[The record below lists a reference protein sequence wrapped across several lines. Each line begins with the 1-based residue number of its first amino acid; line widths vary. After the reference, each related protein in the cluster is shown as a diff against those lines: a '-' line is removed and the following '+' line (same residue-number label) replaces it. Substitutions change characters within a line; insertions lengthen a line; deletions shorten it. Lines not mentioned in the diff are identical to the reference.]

1 MTERTWLEVEMDESM
16 DLLRKIVDRIN
27 DEDPEDVHSED
38 ICDLEKVYK
47 TIYYIMSIKKS
58 LDK

>member
-16 DLLRKIVDRIN
+16 NLLRKVVDEMN
-27 DEDPEDVHSED
+27 DKEPDKMDSEDV
-38 ICDLEKVYK
+38 CTLEKIYK

-58 LDK
+58 LG

>member
-27 DEDPEDVHSED
+27 DEDPEDINSED
-38 ICDLEKVYK
+38 ICDLEKIYK